1 MNIHNIVRFD
11 GVKAMFLSM
20 IIPVYNAGK
29 YLAECLDSCTQ
40 QDISPDDYE
49 IICVNDGSTDD
60 SPAILNTYASR
71 FRQIKVITQP
81 NSGISVAR
89 NTGMDIAVGDYIWF
103 IDADDAIMP
112 NCLKHLQEKCTETD
126 CDRLDFSMLPV
137 PEIMPS
143 WEKRREMIADS
154 SIKKPTSDWGY
165 IIPTILRR
173 SFILTHQLRFLPKIA
188 YGEDMVFNYTWD
200 LYSYKYVK
208 LDQVLYFYRTNPT
221 SVMQSLKV
229 SRTAQ
234 IKRMRSIIQILLWLR
249 DNSTL
254 CQGVGELRPDLAL
267 RYADM
272 TEMLITGL
280 MPDISHQ
287 DSRALW
293 KEIRECHLLD
303 GERLYRKNEAG
314 DLVQDTAA
322 PSRLRR
328 IYAFN
333 RLRFCIRHPGLWLFP
348 KAN

>member
-1 MNIHNIVRFD
+1 
-11 GVKAMFLSM
+11 MFLSM

-29 YLAECLDSCTQ
+29 YLAECLDSCMQ

-60 SPAILNTYASR
+60 SPAILNAYASR
-71 FRQIKVITQP
+71 FHQIKVLTQS
-81 NSGISVAR
+81 NAGIGAAR
-89 NTGMDIAVGDYIWF
+89 NTGMDNAAGDYIWF
-103 IDADDAIMP
+103 IDADDVIAP
-112 NCLKHLQEKCTETD
+112 NCLKHLQEICAETD
-126 CDRLDFSMLPV
+126 CDRLGFSLIPV
-137 PEIMPS
+137 PVDMPS
-143 WEKRREMIADS
+143 WEKRQEMIADS
-154 SIKKPTSDWGY
+154 SVEKPTSDWGY
-165 IIPTILRR
+165 IVPTLMRR
-173 SFILTHQLRFLPKIA
+173 SFILAHQIRFLTDVS
-188 YGEDMVFNYTWD
+188 YGEDMVFNYTLD

-208 LDQVLYFYRTNPT
+208 LDQVLYFYRTNPA
-221 SVMQSLKV
+221 SVMQTLKI
-229 SRTAQ
+229 SRAAQ

-249 DNSTL
+249 DNGTP
-254 CQGVGELRPDLAL
+254 CRGVGELRPDMAL
-267 RYADM
+267 RYADI

-293 KEIRECHLLD
+293 KEIRECRLLD

-328 IYAFN
+328 TYAFN